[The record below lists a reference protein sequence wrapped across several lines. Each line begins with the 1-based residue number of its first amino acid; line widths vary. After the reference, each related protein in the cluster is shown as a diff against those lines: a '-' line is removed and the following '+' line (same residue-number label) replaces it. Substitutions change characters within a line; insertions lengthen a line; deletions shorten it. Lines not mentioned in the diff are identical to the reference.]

1 MVPHFPGANPRK
13 RGSIQRDDSTGTSA
27 APYPRS
33 RTRPPGRP
41 TVVAACCLVL
51 SLSAGVLAAV
61 PSAPDAAA
69 RPPDPAAQKKQ
80 LDSQINQSK
89 ADLAEA
95 SDQLGKSVVAYNQA
109 AAKYQVVQN
118 RYAVA
123 QGKLAAAKA
132 ADAVAAGKLAAAEA
146 MLRTAI
152 ADVEAGEKL
161 IAEKRAVAGRAVRSA
176 YQQQNSLVGLT
187 IALRG
192 AAPADIATGL
202 QVQRNV
208 FGIQSNAITNLN
220 NAQAQLASK
229 RVKVAAAERE
239 AKSARAASAATV
251 KKVTELT
258 KQVAADRAEAAAVA
272 QVKLTAYKAAEKEK
286 NTELAQYNAL
296 LRERNRVEQLLI
308 ARAKAEKAA
317 AAAAAARRKAA
328 AEKAERERARKEKRK
343 PRKIPDPPPSSDG
356 GRLSYPVSSYITS
369 PYGMRFHPVL
379 HYWKLHD
386 GTDFRAP
393 CGTPI
398 RAAASGKVTDKY
410 YNGGYGNRI
419 FISHGVIGGHS
430 VTTVYN
436 HLSKYKV
443 RVGERVSKGEIIGY
457 AGTTGYSTGCHLHFM
472 VYQDGRVVNP
482 MKWL

>member
-1 MVPHFPGANPRK
+1 
-13 RGSIQRDDSTGTSA
+13 
-27 APYPRS
+27 
-33 RTRPPGRP
+33 
-41 TVVAACCLVL
+41 VVAACCLVL

-61 PSAPDAAA
+61 PSSPFAEAKT
-69 RPPDPAAQKKQ
+69 PDPAAKKKQ
-80 LDSQINQSK
+80 LESQINESK

-95 SDQLGKSVVAYNQA
+95 SDQLGKSVAAYNQA
-109 AAKYQVVQN
+109 AAKYQVVQV
-118 RYAVA
+118 RYAAA
-123 QGKLAAAKA
+123 QGQLAAAKA

-146 MLRTAI
+146 ALRAAV

-176 YQQQNSLVGLT
+176 YQQQNSLVGLS

-192 AAPADIATGL
+192 AAPADIATGM

-208 FGIQSNAITNLN
+208 FGIQGNAISNLN

-229 RVKVAAAERE
+229 RVKVAASEKAAEG
-239 AKSARAASAATV
+239 ARAEAAATV
-251 KKVTELT
+251 KRVAELT
-258 KQVAADRAEAAAVA
+258 RQVAADRAEAAAIA
-272 QVKLTAYKAAEKEK
+272 KVKLTAYKAAEKEK

-317 AAAAAARRKAA
+317 AARRKAA
-328 AEKAERERARKEKRK
+328 AEKAEREKARRENRK
-343 PRKIPDPPPSSDG
+343 PRDIPDDPPASDN

-393 CGTPI
+393 CGVPI
-398 RAAASGKVTDKY
+398 RAAASGVVTDKY

-419 FISHGVIGGHS
+419 FVSHGVMDGSSI
-430 VTTVYN
+430 TTVYN
-436 HLSKYKV
+436 HLSRYKA

-457 AGTTGYSTGCHLHFM
+457 SGTTGYSTGCHLHFM